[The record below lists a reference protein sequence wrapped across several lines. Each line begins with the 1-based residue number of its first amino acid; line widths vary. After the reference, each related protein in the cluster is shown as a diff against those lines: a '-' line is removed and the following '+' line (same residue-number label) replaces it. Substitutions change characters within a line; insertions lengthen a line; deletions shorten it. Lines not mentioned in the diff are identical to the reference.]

1 MKILTQGKELSLV
14 SENESERT
22 ALAVFFATNSAKSA
36 EVTVTEKPPRK
47 HRKKHAHKKTC
58 GICFRTFKGAQGLG
72 RHSVVHKRSV
82 PSSHEGMTRIPV
94 TAG

>member
-36 EVTVTEKPPRK
+36 VVTVTGPSPRK
-47 HRKKHAHKKTC
+47 AHKKHNFKKEC
-58 GICFRTFKGAQGLG
+58 QVCHRFFKGAQGLG
-72 RHSVVHKRSV
+72 RHSTVHRRT

-94 TAG
+94 TEG